1 MGKQG
6 RIVVPAEIRA
16 ELGFEEGVRLVA
28 RVIDG
33 ELRILT
39 YRANLER
46 VRRQVREH
54 IPAGSNIVDELIAD
68 RRAEAFREEAKE
80 DGRDRP

>member
-6 RIVVPAEIRA
+6 RIVVPAEIRS
-16 ELGFEEGVRLVA
+16 ELGFDEGVRLVA

-46 VRRQVREH
+46 IRQRVRDRNPDGTNMVE
-54 IPAGSNIVDELIAD
+54 ELIAD
-68 RRAEAFREEAKE
+68 RRAEAAREEAK
-80 DGRDRP
+80 DARS